1 MKACYHTL
9 YLGEEEGSD
18 DATVARMAEYALR
31 QILRCGGIVRLASKK
46 TGTVRTGSVRF
57 Y

>member
-9 YLGEEEGSD
+9 YLGEEGGSD